1 MLGFQLVL
9 ALLFGVAGYWEAAK
23 FEREH
28 GRGPFGIPKLGWGF
42 ITGASLIIGAV
53 LLAVARRQ
61 AKNAPLHASVAGPVQ
76 APGAVAQPAVFGSS
90 FDWIGAPATQAAPAR
105 EDLWAAP
112 TAGATPPVAPAPLPL
127 PTQQPAPLPTQQP
140 APAPFVS
147 SAAARDIL
155 PGR

>member
-9 ALLFGVAGYWEAAK
+9 ALLFGVLGYREAAK

-61 AKNAPLHASVAGPVQ
+61 AKHAPVQ
-76 APGAVAQPAVFGSS
+76 AALPAPAAVAPPAAFGSL
-90 FDWIGAPATQAAPAR
+90 FDWTGAPPPPPR

-112 TAGATPPVAPAPLPL
+112 APSASP
-127 PTQQPAPLPTQQP
+127 
-140 APAPFVS
+140 
-147 SAAARDIL
+147 AAARDIL

>member
-53 LLAVARRQ
+53 LLAIARRQ
-61 AKNAPLHASVAGPVQ
+61 AKNAPVHASVAAPVQ

-90 FDWIGAPATQAAPAR
+90 FDWTGAPAAPPR

-112 TAGATPPVAPAPLPL
+112 APVA
-127 PTQQPAPLPTQQP
+127 TQQPAPMPTQQSAP
-140 APAPFVS
+140 VPVVPAAPAPVAPFAS

>member
-1 MLGFQLVL
+1 MLGVQLVL
-9 ALLFGVAGYWEAAK
+9 IALFAFLGYREAAK

-61 AKNAPLHASVAGPVQ
+61 AKNAPVHAALPAAAPVAP
-76 APGAVAQPAVFGSS
+76 PAVFGSS
-90 FDWIGAPATQAAPAR
+90 FDWTGAPAAQPASAR

-112 TAGATPPVAPAPLPL
+112 APTFP
-127 PTQQPAPLPTQQP
+127 
-140 APAPFVS
+140 

>member
-1 MLGFQLVL
+1 MLGFQLGL
-9 ALLFGVAGYWEAAK
+9 AVVFGFFGYREAAK

-61 AKNAPLHASVAGPVQ
+61 AKKAPVL
-76 APGAVAQPAVFGSS
+76 APGWAPAAAPPA
-90 FDWIGAPATQAAPAR
+90 DWTAAPATPPR

-112 TAGATPPVAPAPLPL
+112 APIAP
-127 PTQQPAPLPTQQP
+127 
-140 APAPFVS
+140 

>member
-28 GRGPFGIPKLGWGF
+28 GRGSFGIPKLGWGF

-53 LLAVARRQ
+53 LLAIARRQ
-61 AKNAPLHASVAGPVQ
+61 AKNAPVHAWAAAPVQ
-76 APGAVAQPAVFGSS
+76 AVGAAAQPAVLSTS
-90 FDWIGAPATQAAPAR
+90 P
-105 EDLWAAP
+105 
-112 TAGATPPVAPAPLPL
+112 
-127 PTQQPAPLPTQQP
+127 
-140 APAPFVS
+140 
-147 SAAARDIL
+147 AAARDIL

>member
-9 ALLFGVAGYWEAAK
+9 AVGFGFVGYREAAK

-28 GRGPFGIPKLGWGF
+28 GRGPFGVPALGWGF
-42 ITGASLIIGAV
+42 ITGASLIVGAV
-53 LLAVARRQ
+53 LLAVARRRAQ
-61 AKNAPLHASVAGPVQ
+61 KAPVLAPVS
-76 APGAVAQPAVFGSS
+76 APVAVAPPAVFGSS
-90 FDWIGAPATQAAPAR
+90 MDWSAGPAAPPR

-112 TAGATPPVAPAPLPL
+112 APIAP
-127 PTQQPAPLPTQQP
+127 
-140 APAPFVS
+140 

>member
-1 MLGFQLVL
+1 MLGLQLVL
-9 ALLFGVAGYWEAAK
+9 ALLFGFVGYREAAK

-42 ITGASLIIGAV
+42 ITGASLIIGAI

-61 AKNAPLHASVAGPVQ
+61 AKNAPVRAAVPAPVQ
-76 APGAVAQPAVFGSS
+76 APGAVAQPAAFGSS
-90 FDWIGAPATQAAPAR
+90 FDWTGITAATPR

-112 TAGATPPVAPAPLPL
+112 APA
-127 PTQQPAPLPTQQP
+127 
-140 APAPFVS
+140 
-147 SAAARDIL
+147 AAARDIL

>member
-9 ALLFGVAGYWEAAK
+9 AVVFGVAGYWEAAK

-28 GRGPFGIPKLGWGF
+28 GHGPFGIPKLGWGF
-42 ITGASLIIGAV
+42 ITGASLVIGAV

-61 AKNAPLHASVAGPVQ
+61 AKNAPARAPLQ
-76 APGAVAQPAVFGSS
+76 APAVAAPSAVFGSS
-90 FDWIGAPATQAAPAR
+90 FDWTGAPAAPPR

-112 TAGATPPVAPAPLPL
+112 APVPTQQFAPAAPV
-127 PTQQPAPLPTQQP
+127 PTQQPAPVPVPTQQP

>member
-1 MLGFQLVL
+1 MLGVQLVL
-9 ALLFGVAGYWEAAK
+9 IALFAFLGYREAAK

-28 GRGPFGIPKLGWGF
+28 GRGPFGAPPWAWAV
-42 ITGASLIIGAV
+42 ITGFSLLIGAV

-61 AKNAPLHASVAGPVQ
+61 AKNAPAPAPMAGPLPA
-76 APGAVAQPAVFGSS
+76 APPAVFGSS
-90 FDWIGAPATQAAPAR
+90 LDWTAGPAAPPR

-112 TAGATPPVAPAPLPL
+112 V
-127 PTQQPAPLPTQQP
+127 PTQQPAPTQHP
-140 APAPFVS
+140 APVAPAPFAP

>member
-1 MLGFQLVL
+1 MLGVQLVL
-9 ALLFGVAGYWEAAK
+9 ALVFGLLGYREAAK

-61 AKNAPLHASVAGPVQ
+61 ANNAPVQ
-76 APGAVAQPAVFGSS
+76 AWVAPSAPVAPPAAFGSS
-90 FDWIGAPATQAAPAR
+90 VDWTAGPAAPPRA
-105 EDLWAAP
+105 DLWAAP
-112 TAGATPPVAPAPLPL
+112 APAAAPGAAPAPVV
-127 PTQQPAPLPTQQP
+127 PTQPPVPGP
-140 APAPFVS
+140 FAPA
-147 SAAARDIL
+147 AASRDIL

>member
-9 ALLFGVAGYWEAAK
+9 ALLFGAAGYWEAAK

-61 AKNAPLHASVAGPVQ
+61 AKNAPVHAPVAAPMQ

-90 FDWIGAPATQAAPAR
+90 FDWTGAPATPMTPPAPAR

-112 TAGATPPVAPAPLPL
+112 AAGATP
-127 PTQQPAPLPTQQP
+127 
-140 APAPFVS
+140 

>member
-1 MLGFQLVL
+1 MLGLQLVL

-53 LLAVARRQ
+53 LLAIARRQ
-61 AKNAPLHASVAGPVQ
+61 AKSAPVHAFVAAPVQ
-76 APGAVAQPAVFGSS
+76 GPGAAAQPAAFGSS
-90 FDWIGAPATQAAPAR
+90 FDWTGAPATHAAPAR

-112 TAGATPPVAPAPLPL
+112 TAGATPAAPAPVPV
-127 PTQQPAPLPTQQP
+127 PVQQAAPVPTQQP
-140 APAPFVS
+140 APASFVS

>member
-61 AKNAPLHASVAGPVQ
+61 AKNAPVHAARP
-76 APGAVAQPAVFGSS
+76 APAAVAPPAVFGSS
-90 FDWIGAPATQAAPAR
+90 FDWTGAPATQPAPAR
-105 EDLWAAP
+105 ARTCGP
-112 TAGATPPVAPAPLPL
+112 RRPPA
-127 PTQQPAPLPTQQP
+127 
-140 APAPFVS
+140 S
-147 SAAARDIL
+147 SPAAARDIL

>member
-9 ALLFGVAGYWEAAK
+9 AVLFGVAGYWEAAK

-61 AKNAPLHASVAGPVQ
+61 AKNAPVQ
-76 APGAVAQPAVFGSS
+76 AALPAPAAVAPAAVFGSS
-90 FDWIGAPATQAAPAR
+90 FDWTGAPATPPAPAR

-112 TAGATPPVAPAPLPL
+112 T
-127 PTQQPAPLPTQQP
+127 PTEQPAPLPTQQP
-140 APAPFVS
+140 APASFAS

>member
-61 AKNAPLHASVAGPVQ
+61 AKNAPVQ
-76 APGAVAQPAVFGSS
+76 AALPAPAAVAPPAAFGSS
-90 FDWIGAPATQAAPAR
+90 FDWTGAAPAPPR

-112 TAGATPPVAPAPLPL
+112 TPTVHPAPLPA
-127 PTQQPAPLPTQQP
+127 QQT
-140 APAPFVS
+140 APASFGS

>member
-1 MLGFQLVL
+1 MLGVQLVL

-61 AKNAPLHASVAGPVQ
+61 AKNAPVQ
-76 APGAVAQPAVFGSS
+76 AALPAPAAVAPRAGFGSS
-90 FDWIGAPATQAAPAR
+90 FDWTGAPPAPAR

-112 TAGATPPVAPAPLPL
+112 PTP
-127 PTQQPAPLPTQQP
+127 TDQPAPLPTQQP
-140 APAPFVS
+140 APASFGS

>member
-9 ALLFGVAGYWEAAK
+9 AVVFGFVGYREAAK

-28 GRGPFGIPKLGWGF
+28 GRGPFGVPALGWGF

-61 AKNAPLHASVAGPVQ
+61 AKKAPVLAPVSVAPPADWTAGP
-76 APGAVAQPAVFGSS
+76 
-90 FDWIGAPATQAAPAR
+90 AAPPR

-112 TAGATPPVAPAPLPL
+112 APVAP
-127 PTQQPAPLPTQQP
+127 
-140 APAPFVS
+140 

>member
-1 MLGFQLVL
+1 MLGFQLGL
-9 ALLFGVAGYWEAAK
+9 AVVFGFFGYREAAK

-28 GRGPFGIPKLGWGF
+28 GRGPFGVPALGWGF

-61 AKNAPLHASVAGPVQ
+61 AKNAPVS
-76 APGAVAQPAVFGSS
+76 APFAAPAAVAQPAGFGSS
-90 FDWIGAPATQAAPAR
+90 FDRTAGPAAPPR
-105 EDLWAAP
+105 EDLW
-112 TAGATPPVAPAPLPL
+112 TAPAP
-127 PTQQPAPLPTQQP
+127 A
-140 APAPFVS
+140 APAPFGS

>member
-53 LLAVARRQ
+53 LLAIARRQ
-61 AKNAPLHASVAGPVQ
+61 AKNAPFHASVASPVQ
-76 APGAVAQPAVFGSS
+76 APGAVARPAVLGTS
-90 FDWIGAPATQAAPAR
+90 FDWTGAPPAPAR

-112 TAGATPPVAPAPLPL
+112 AADATPPVAPAPVPV
-127 PTQQPAPLPTQQP
+127 PTQQPAPVQTQQP
-140 APAPFVS
+140 APSGFAP
-147 SAAARDIL
+147 AAPAVDIL